1 MVPLCG
7 TPAQADGLSVTARYV
22 ADVWHGNGGLRDGTA
37 YLDDARLQ
45 VTADLD
51 KLFGTPGTLFV
62 FARASSASD
71 FAGRFGGEF
80 QKISNIDNMPS
91 AHLYEAWYERPL
103 GESVSV
109 RTGLY
114 DLNSEFD
121 VISPAALF
129 LNSSQGIGPDFA
141 QTGQNGPSI
150 FPVTSLGA
158 RLAWTH
164 DGITLR
170 AAVLDGVP
178 GDPADNRRTVIHL
191 GNGDGALLAGEM
203 AWSAGAFAG
212 TLGAWHYTAAFDD
225 LLAVTP
231 AGSPVRRRDNTGGYS
246 SITARFTP
254 PESSLAV
261 DMYLRGGIAQ
271 SAINTLSHYVGGGI
285 VFTGLLP
292 ARPDDQ
298 FGISAGMATAGRPA
312 RTAAGLSHDEVEIE
326 ATYRAKVT
334 SWLTLQPDVQL
345 VLHPGL
351 DPSARRLIAVGLRF
365 EIEPRALVES
375 THPQKAS
382 Q

>member
-1 MVPLCG
+1 MLPLCG
-7 TPAQADGLSVTARYV
+7 ASAQAEGLGVTARYV
-22 ADVWHGNGGLRDGTA
+22 ADVWHGNGGLRDGSA

-45 VTADLD
+45 VNADLD

-62 FARASSASD
+62 FARATSSSD

-80 QKISNIDNMPS
+80 QKISNIDHAPS
-91 AHLYEAWYERPL
+91 VHLFEAWYERPL

-121 VISPAALF
+121 VTPPAALF

-141 QTGQNGPSI
+141 QTGQTGPSI

-178 GDPADNRRTVIHL
+178 GDPADTRRTVISL
-191 GNGDGALLAGEM
+191 GKGDGALLAGEM

-225 LLAVTP
+225 LLAITP
-231 AGSPVRRRDNTGGYS
+231 AGTPVRRRDNSGGYS

-254 PESSLAV
+254 PDSSLAV

-271 SAINTLSHYVGGGI
+271 SAINTLSHYVGGGV

-292 ARPDDQ
+292 VRPDDQ
-298 FGISAGMATAGRPA
+298 FGISAGVATAGRPA
-312 RTAAGLSHDEVEIE
+312 RTAAGLSRNEIEIE

-365 EIEPRALVES
+365 EIDPRALVEG
-375 THPQKAS
+375 THPPKAS